1 MKVEEIV
8 EELSLKVLTGRD
20 YLHREISSV
29 YCGDL
34 LSRVMAKS
42 SKNSLWITIQVH
54 VNIVAVASLLEMA
67 CIVIPE
73 NIDVDEKTLAKAEE
87 EQVVVLS
94 SPMSAYTLSGRMYKL
109 GLLGESGKGLEDC
122 R

>member
-1 MKVEEIV
+1 MKVEKIV

-20 YLHREISSV
+20 CLQREISSV

-73 NIDVDEKTLAKAEE
+73 DIAVDEKTLAKAEE
-87 EQVVVLS
+87 EQVVILS
-94 SPMSAYTLSGRMYKL
+94 SSMSAYTLSGRLYRL
-109 GLLGESGKGLEDC
+109 GLFGESGKGLED
-122 R
+122 RR

>member
-1 MKVEEIV
+1 MKVEKIV

-20 YLHREISSV
+20 CLQREISSV

-73 NIDVDEKTLAKAEE
+73 DIAVDEKTLAKAEE
-87 EQVVVLS
+87 EQVVILS
-94 SPMSAYTLSGRMYKL
+94 SSMSAYTLSGRLYSL
-109 GLLGESGKGLEDC
+109 GLFGESGKGLED
-122 R
+122 RR

>member
-1 MKVEEIV
+1 MKVEKIV

-20 YLHREISSV
+20 CLQREISSV

-73 NIDVDEKTLAKAEE
+73 DIAVDEKTLAKAEE
-87 EQVVVLS
+87 EQVVILS
-94 SPMSAYTLSGRMYKL
+94 SSMSAYTLSGKMYRL
-109 GLLGESGKGLEDC
+109 GLFGESGKGLED
-122 R
+122 RR

>member
-1 MKVEEIV
+1 MKVEKIV

-20 YLHREISSV
+20 CLQREISSV

-73 NIDVDEKTLAKAEE
+73 DIAVDEKTLAKAEE
-87 EQVVVLS
+87 EQVVILS
-94 SPMSAYTLSGRMYKL
+94 SSMSAYTLSGRMYRL
-109 GLLGESGKGLEDC
+109 GLFGESGKGLED
-122 R
+122 RR